1 MRQPAVA
8 GQFYEGTRGGLL
20 NQIEWCYKHP
30 VGPGKVPEVGKGP
43 RRLVGLV
50 SPHAGYMYSGP
61 VAAHGF
67 AEVAAEGSPESFVIL
82 GPNHHG
88 LGSGV
93 SLRSS
98 GKWRTPLGEVAV
110 DGGLAREILKHSD
123 LIDDEEEA
131 HLHEH
136 SIEVQLPFLQHLFG
150 EFRFVP
156 VCMMMQD
163 WRTALEVGRAVGE
176 ACSGRNV
183 LVIASTDF
191 THYEPHER
199 AVSKDRKAI
208 EKILKLDGRG
218 LVEVV
223 EEEGIS
229 MCGYGPVAAMLE
241 AARRI
246 GATSARLLKY
256 ATSGDTSGFR
266 GEVVGY
272 ASIGVFK

>member
-8 GQFYEGTRGGLL
+8 GQFYEGAREGLL
-20 NQIEWCYKHP
+20 KQIEWCYRHP

-67 AEVAAEGSPESFVIL
+67 VEVAAEGSPESFVIL

-98 GKWRTPLGEVAV
+98 GKWRTPLGEVTV
-110 DGGLAREILKHSD
+110 DGSLAREILKHSD

-156 VCMMMQD
+156 ICMMMQD

-176 ACSGRNV
+176 ACSGKDV

-191 THYEPHER
+191 THYESHER
-199 AVSKDRKAI
+199 AVSRDRRAI

-241 AARRI
+241 AARRM

-256 ATSGDTSGFR
+256 ATSGDTSGFK

-272 ASIGVFK
+272 ASIGVFR